1 VIRALSFQLLSNLH
15 HTVIRKCWNTKH
27 LKAVNLCNKKN
38 REVKSCVQFSREEY
52 KKMKSRFVKIS
63 LALALAAL
71 TVPMF
76 GKTIDPKGDLPDAV
90 RHQLVMLPYYS
101 VFDDL
106 QFSVDN
112 GVVTLAGDVTRPVL
126 KSDAGNVVK
135 NIAGVTSVVNNIKVL
150 PLSPFDNRIR
160 AATYRSVFGYAG
172 LYRYAM
178 GANPSIHIIV
188 DNGHVTLKGVVSNQG
203 DKNIA
208 YIRANGVPGVFSVTN
223 DLVVAGNS

>member
-1 VIRALSFQLLSNLH
+1 
-15 HTVIRKCWNTKH
+15 
-27 LKAVNLCNKKN
+27 
-38 REVKSCVQFSREEY
+38 
-52 KKMKSRFVKIS
+52 MKSRFVKIS
-63 LALALAAL
+63 LTLALAAL

-76 GKTIDPKGDLPDAV
+76 GKTIDSKGDLPDAV

-126 KSDAGNVVK
+126 KSDAANVVK